1 LLAGDQYSF
10 ASLNSGD
17 SRFNFG
23 CPFSLDFDL
32 LFNGSGRKELI
43 HDFHAVVVVEALG
56 GVENLLFGQ
65 AHHKSIES

>member
-1 LLAGDQYSF
+1 LLAGDQYGF

-32 LFNGSGRKELI
+32 LFNWSGRQKLV
-43 HDFHAVVVVEALG
+43 HDSHAIVKVQPFC
-56 GVENLLFGQ
+56 GVEDLLFGQ